1 LCPEDLLLLMLSCTS
16 EGGKVPRHG
25 AFVACLTA
33 AACMVSG
40 YTACGRDANYTLHC
54 YYEVVQVVDLG
65 AGLDCRRATL
75 TGMIDQSYP
84 SF

>member
-1 LCPEDLLLLMLSCTS
+1 
-16 EGGKVPRHG
+16 
-25 AFVACLTA
+25 
-33 AACMVSG
+33 MVSG